1 MLLTIVSIKELNLTL
16 LLIKN
21 LVSCKFIIF
30 FGFMRM
36 KIIKLDAI
44 DSTNSFLKKKSSN
57 QEIDDF
63 TTVYTQNQFN
73 GRGRT
78 TKQWISEPNKNIAFS
93 LFKRFKKNDL
103 KHIFL
108 LNVIASISILELLEK
123 YLVKDVKVKWPND
136 VMVKNKKIS
145 GVLIENKIKKNNSI
159 NSIMGIGI
167 NVNQQ
172 NFPDF
177 LSATSIINEIGSVS
191 EIDLLA
197 NELAVII
204 KSNFKF
210 LKSKS
215 KLYLDYYN
223 NKLHNKNQTVRFKN
237 NIGKIEVGEIV
248 KVDFRGNLMIMN
260 EKGKIEYFKENEI
273 KFL

>member
-1 MLLTIVSIKELNLTL
+1 
-16 LLIKN
+16 
-21 LVSCKFIIF
+21 
-30 FGFMRM
+30 MRM

-44 DSTNSFLKKKSSN
+44 DSTNSFLKNKSSN

-78 TKQWISEPNKNIAFS
+78 TKQWISEPNKNIALS
-93 LFKRFKKNDL
+93 LFKRFKKTDL
-103 KHIFL
+103 DHIFL

-159 NSIMGIGI
+159 NSVMGIGI

-172 NFPDF
+172 HFPDF
-177 LSATSIINEIGSVS
+177 LSATSIVNEIGSVS

-197 NELAVII
+197 NELAFII

-215 KLYLDYYN
+215 KIYLDHYN

-237 NIGKIEVGEIV
+237 NIGKIEVGKIV

>member
-1 MLLTIVSIKELNLTL
+1 
-16 LLIKN
+16 
-21 LVSCKFIIF
+21 
-30 FGFMRM
+30 MRM

-44 DSTNSFLKKKSSN
+44 DSTNSFLKNKSSN

-78 TKQWISEPNKNIAFS
+78 TKQWISEPNKNIALS
-93 LFKRFKKNDL
+93 LFKRIKKTDL
-103 KHIFL
+103 LHIFL

-159 NSIMGIGI
+159 NSVMGIGI

-172 NFPDF
+172 HFPDF
-177 LSATSIINEIGSVS
+177 LSATSIVNEIGSVS

-197 NELAVII
+197 NELAFII

-215 KLYLDYYN
+215 KIYLDHYN

-237 NIGKIEVGEIV
+237 NIGKIEVGKIV

>member
-1 MLLTIVSIKELNLTL
+1 
-16 LLIKN
+16 
-21 LVSCKFIIF
+21 
-30 FGFMRM
+30 MRM

-44 DSTNSFLKKKSSN
+44 DSTNSFLKNKLSN

-78 TKQWISEPNKNIAFS
+78 NKQWISEPNKNIALS
-93 LFKRFKKNDL
+93 LFKRIKKTDL
-103 KHIFL
+103 EHIFL

-159 NSIMGIGI
+159 NSVMGIGI

-215 KLYLDYYN
+215 KIYLDHYN

-248 KVDFRGNLMIMN
+248 KVDLRGNLMIMN

>member
-1 MLLTIVSIKELNLTL
+1 
-16 LLIKN
+16 
-21 LVSCKFIIF
+21 
-30 FGFMRM
+30 MRM

-44 DSTNSFLKKKSSN
+44 DSTNSFLKNKSSN

-78 TKQWISEPNKNIAFS
+78 TKQWISEPNKNIALS
-93 LFKRFKKNDL
+93 LFKRIKKTDL
-103 KHIFL
+103 LHIFL

-159 NSIMGIGI
+159 NSVMGIGI

-172 NFPDF
+172 HFPDF
-177 LSATSIINEIGSVS
+177 LSATSIVNEIGSVS

-197 NELAVII
+197 NELAFII

-215 KLYLDYYN
+215 KIYLDHYN

-237 NIGKIEVGEIV
+237 NIGKIEVGKIV

-260 EKGKIEYFKENEI
+260 EEGKIEYFKENEI

>member
-1 MLLTIVSIKELNLTL
+1 
-16 LLIKN
+16 
-21 LVSCKFIIF
+21 
-30 FGFMRM
+30 MRM

-44 DSTNSFLKKKSSN
+44 DSTNSFLKNKSSN

-63 TTVYTQNQFN
+63 TTVYTQNQFK

-78 TKQWISEPNKNIAFS
+78 TKQWISEPNKNIALS
-93 LFKRFKKNDL
+93 LFKRFKKTEL
-103 KHIFL
+103 EHIFL
-108 LNVIASISILELLEK
+108 LNVIVSISILELLEK
-123 YLVKDVKVKWPND
+123 YQVKDVKVKWPND

-159 NSIMGIGI
+159 NSVMGIGI

-210 LKSKS
+210 LKSNS
-215 KLYLDYYN
+215 KLYLDHYN

-237 NIGKIEVGEIV
+237 NIGKIEVGKIV

>member
-1 MLLTIVSIKELNLTL
+1 
-16 LLIKN
+16 
-21 LVSCKFIIF
+21 
-30 FGFMRM
+30 MRM

-44 DSTNSFLKKKSSN
+44 DSTNSFLKKKMSN

-78 TKQWISEPNKNIAFS
+78 NKQWISEPNKNIALS
-93 LFKRFKKNDL
+93 LFKRIKKTDL
-103 KHIFL
+103 EHIFL

-159 NSIMGIGI
+159 NSVMGIGI

-215 KLYLDYYN
+215 KLYLEHYN

-237 NIGKIEVGEIV
+237 NIGKIEVGKIV

>member
-1 MLLTIVSIKELNLTL
+1 
-16 LLIKN
+16 
-21 LVSCKFIIF
+21 
-30 FGFMRM
+30 MRM

-44 DSTNSFLKKKSSN
+44 DSTNSFLKNKSSN

-63 TTVYTQNQFN
+63 TTVYTQNQFK
-73 GRGRT
+73 GRGRA
-78 TKQWISEPNKNIAFS
+78 TKQWISEPNKNIALS
-93 LFKRFKKNDL
+93 LFKRIKKTDL
-103 KHIFL
+103 LHIFL

-145 GVLIENKIKKNNSI
+145 GVLIENKIKKNSSI

-177 LSATSIINEIGSVS
+177 LSATSIVNEIGSVS

-215 KLYLDYYN
+215 KIYLDHYN

-237 NIGKIEVGEIV
+237 NIGKIEVGKIV

>member
-1 MLLTIVSIKELNLTL
+1 
-16 LLIKN
+16 
-21 LVSCKFIIF
+21 
-30 FGFMRM
+30 M

-63 TTVYTQNQFN
+63 TIVYTQNQFK

-78 TKQWISEPNKNIAFS
+78 NKQWISEPNKNIAFS
-93 LFKRFKKNDL
+93 LFKRFKKTDL
-103 KHIFL
+103 EHIFL
-108 LNVIASISILELLEK
+108 LNIIISISILEMLKK
-123 YLVKDVKVKWPND
+123 YRVNDVRIKWPND
-136 VMVKNKKIS
+136 IIAKNKKIS

-159 NSIMGIGI
+159 NSVIGIGI

-191 EIDLLA
+191 EIDSLA
-197 NELAVII
+197 NELAVVI

-210 LKSKS
+210 LKSNS
-215 KLYLDYYN
+215 NLYLDQYN
-223 NKLHNKNQTVRFKN
+223 NKLYNKNQTVRFKN
-237 NIGKIEVGEIV
+237 NIGKIKVGKIV
-248 KVDFRGNLMIMN
+248 KVDISGNLVIMN
-260 EKGKIEYFKENEI
+260 EKGKIECFRENEI

>member
-1 MLLTIVSIKELNLTL
+1 
-16 LLIKN
+16 
-21 LVSCKFIIF
+21 
-30 FGFMRM
+30 MRM

-44 DSTNSFLKKKSSN
+44 DSTNSFLKNKSSN

-78 TKQWISEPNKNIAFS
+78 TKQWISEPNKNIALS
-93 LFKRFKKNDL
+93 LFKRIKKTDL
-103 KHIFL
+103 EHIFL

-159 NSIMGIGI
+159 NSVMGIGI

-177 LSATSIINEIGSVS
+177 LSATSIVNEIGSVS

-215 KLYLDYYN
+215 KLYLEHYN

>member
-1 MLLTIVSIKELNLTL
+1 
-16 LLIKN
+16 
-21 LVSCKFIIF
+21 
-30 FGFMRM
+30 MRM

-44 DSTNSFLKKKSSN
+44 DSTNSFLKNKLSN

-78 TKQWISEPNKNIAFS
+78 NKQWISEPNKNIALS
-93 LFKRFKKNDL
+93 LFKRIKKTDL
-103 KHIFL
+103 EHIFL

-159 NSIMGIGI
+159 NSVMGIGI

-177 LSATSIINEIGSVS
+177 LSATSIVNEIGSVS

-215 KLYLDYYN
+215 KIYLDHYN

-237 NIGKIEVGEIV
+237 NIGKIEVGKIV

>member
-1 MLLTIVSIKELNLTL
+1 
-16 LLIKN
+16 
-21 LVSCKFIIF
+21 
-30 FGFMRM
+30 MRM

-44 DSTNSFLKKKSSN
+44 DSTNSFLKNKLSN

-78 TKQWISEPNKNIAFS
+78 NKQWISEPNKNIALS
-93 LFKRFKKNDL
+93 LFKRIKKTDL
-103 KHIFL
+103 EHIFL

-159 NSIMGIGI
+159 NSVMGIGI

-177 LSATSIINEIGSVS
+177 LSATSIVNEIGSVS

-215 KLYLDYYN
+215 KLYLDHYN

-237 NIGKIEVGEIV
+237 NIGKIEVGKIV

>member
-1 MLLTIVSIKELNLTL
+1 
-16 LLIKN
+16 
-21 LVSCKFIIF
+21 
-30 FGFMRM
+30 MRM

-44 DSTNSFLKKKSSN
+44 DSTNSFLKNKSSN

-78 TKQWISEPNKNIAFS
+78 TKQWISEPNKNIALS
-93 LFKRFKKNDL
+93 LFKRIKKTDL
-103 KHIFL
+103 LHIFL

-159 NSIMGIGI
+159 NSVMGIGI

-172 NFPDF
+172 HFPDF
-177 LSATSIINEIGSVS
+177 LSATSIVNEIGSVS

-197 NELAVII
+197 NELAFII

-215 KLYLDYYN
+215 KIYLDHYN

-237 NIGKIEVGEIV
+237 NIGKIEVGKII

-260 EKGKIEYFKENEI
+260 EEGKIEYFKENEI

>member
-1 MLLTIVSIKELNLTL
+1 
-16 LLIKN
+16 
-21 LVSCKFIIF
+21 
-30 FGFMRM
+30 MRM

-44 DSTNSFLKKKSSN
+44 DSTNSFLKNKSSN

-78 TKQWISEPNKNIAFS
+78 TKQWISEPNKNIALS
-93 LFKRFKKNDL
+93 LFKRIKKTDL
-103 KHIFL
+103 LHIFL

-159 NSIMGIGI
+159 NSVMGIGI

-172 NFPDF
+172 HFPDF
-177 LSATSIINEIGSVS
+177 LSATSIVNEIGSLS

-197 NELAVII
+197 NELAFII

-215 KLYLDYYN
+215 KIYLDHYN

-237 NIGKIEVGEIV
+237 NIGKIEVGKIV

>member
-1 MLLTIVSIKELNLTL
+1 
-16 LLIKN
+16 
-21 LVSCKFIIF
+21 
-30 FGFMRM
+30 MRM

-44 DSTNSFLKKKSSN
+44 DSTNSFVKNTSSN

-78 TKQWISEPNKNIAFS
+78 TKQWISEPNKNIALS
-93 LFKRFKKNDL
+93 LFKRIKKTDL
-103 KHIFL
+103 LHIFL

-159 NSIMGIGI
+159 NSVMGIGI

-172 NFPDF
+172 HFPDF
-177 LSATSIINEIGSVS
+177 LSATSIVNEIGSVS

-197 NELAVII
+197 NELAFII

-215 KLYLDYYN
+215 KIYLDHYN
-223 NKLHNKNQTVRFKN
+223 NKLHNKSDSSIQKQ
-237 NIGKIEVGEIV
+237 
-248 KVDFRGNLMIMN
+248 
-260 EKGKIEYFKENEI
+260 YW
-273 KFL
+273 

>member
-1 MLLTIVSIKELNLTL
+1 
-16 LLIKN
+16 
-21 LVSCKFIIF
+21 
-30 FGFMRM
+30 MRM

-44 DSTNSFLKKKSSN
+44 DSTNSFLKNKSSN

-78 TKQWISEPNKNIAFS
+78 NKQWISEPNKNIALS
-93 LFKRFKKNDL
+93 LFKRIKKTDL
-103 KHIFL
+103 EHIFL

-159 NSIMGIGI
+159 NSVMGIGI

-177 LSATSIINEIGSVS
+177 LSATSIVNEIGSVS

-215 KLYLDYYN
+215 KIYLDHYN

-237 NIGKIEVGEIV
+237 NIGKIEVGKIV